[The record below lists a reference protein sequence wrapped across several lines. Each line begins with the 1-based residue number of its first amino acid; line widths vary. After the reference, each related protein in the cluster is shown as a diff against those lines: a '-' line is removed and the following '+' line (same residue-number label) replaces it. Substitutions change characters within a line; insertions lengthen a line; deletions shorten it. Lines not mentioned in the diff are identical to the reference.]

1 MDKGCVVMIV
11 KVKQDRAGRVR
22 GDIMLDMKC
31 VLEVHV
37 K

>member
-22 GDIMLDMKC
+22 GDMLDMKC